1 MATELVWKPIPGYS
15 LYEASNIG
23 QIRRIADNKVLN
35 AYECK
40 TTVGSYLNVSVK
52 RDGGNQISYSTHRLI
67 CMAFHGTP
75 EGYETLDVNHK
86 DDNKHNNNDWNLEWL
101 TRSQNVK
108 YAFQTGANKYALAS
122 RMTDLE
128 TGMVYEFISMKEV
141 AEFFQLK
148 HKKGF
153 HIAAN
158 HTVKP
163 YLNRYLFEITGEYH
177 NQNRTNAFE
186 VYCVDFIN
194 GRFYRFENLVQL
206 QLKTGLNKGSIQTV
220 LKAKALRLFNG
231 HLVCRVTDKERLFEY
246 VSTLTQSDI
255 DQSVAD
261 YENNVSKDRRSNDHG
276 WLVKNYLTGEII
288 EIASTK
294 EVASLVGLKT
304 ITSSVDKTETQLYK
318 GYAFKRKDSSKEFL
332 DYTVDY
338 INLSLETDVTRGKPV
353 VVKDLIL
360 NTTKV
365 WPSIG
370 RFAKSIEFPRADQV
384 SRSVIEQRLVNRY
397 SFEDLITLNT
407 NGFLVSEMILDKT
420 PLIAG
425 TSH

>member
-1 MATELVWKPIPGYS
+1 MNEILVWKDIPCF
-15 LYEASNIG
+15 SNYQVSNNG
-23 QIRRIADNKVLN
+23 LVRNKNTGLTLKQQ
-35 AYECK
+35 ESK
-40 TTVGSYLNVSVK
+40 TTVGTYLTTPLINDSGE
-52 RDGGNQISYSTHRLI
+52 RYHGLIHRYV

-75 EGYETLDVNHK
+75 EGYQSLDVNHK
-86 DDNKHNNNDWNLEWL
+86 DDNKHNNNEWNLEWM

-128 TGMVYEFISMKEV
+128 TGKIYEFISMKEV

-177 NQNRTNAFE
+177 NQNRGNAFE
-186 VYCVDFIN
+186 VYCVDFRN
-194 GRFYRFENLVQL
+194 NAFHRFENLVQL

-220 LKAKALRLFNG
+220 LKSKDLRLFNG
-231 HLVCRVTDKERLFEY
+231 VVVCRVEDKERLFEY
-246 VSTLTQSDI
+246 VSTLTQEDI
-255 DQSVAD
+255 DQSILA
-261 YENNVSKDRRSNDHG
+261 YENNPSKDRRSNDSG
-276 WLVKNYLTGEII
+276 WLVKNYLTGEVI
-288 EIASTK
+288 EIDSTK

-304 ITSSVDKTETQLYK
+304 ITANSDKLETALYK
-318 GYAFKRKDSSKEFL
+318 GYAFKRKDSPKEFL
-332 DYTVDY
+332 DYTKEY

-353 VVKDLIL
+353 IVKDLIL

-384 SRSVIEQRLVNRY
+384 SRSIMEHRLVDKY
-397 SFEDLITLNT
+397 SFEDLNVLNT
-407 NGFLVSEMILDKT
+407 
-420 PLIAG
+420 
-425 TSH
+425 

>member
-1 MATELVWKPIPGYS
+1 MNEELIWKSIPGYS
-15 LYEASNIG
+15 LYEANNVG
-23 QIRRIADNKVLN
+23 QIRRISDNTNLN
-35 AYECK
+35 PYKCK

-52 RDGGNQISYSTHRLI
+52 RDDGKQISYSVHRLV

-75 EGYETLDVNHK
+75 EGYQSLDVNHK
-86 DDNKHNNNDWNLEWL
+86 DDNKHNNNEWNLEWM

-128 TGMVYEFISMKEV
+128 TGKIYEFISMKEV
-141 AEFFQLK
+141 AEFFQFK

-177 NQNRTNAFE
+177 NQNRGNAFE
-186 VYCVDFIN
+186 VYCVDFRN
-194 GRFYRFENLVQL
+194 NAFHRFENLIQL

-220 LKAKALRLFNG
+220 LKSKDLRLFNG
-231 HLVCRVTDKERLFEY
+231 VVVCRVEDKERLFEY
-246 VSTLTQSDI
+246 VSTLTQEDI
-255 DQSVAD
+255 DQSILA
-261 YENNVSKDRRSNDHG
+261 YENNPSKDRRSNDSG
-276 WLVKNYLTGEII
+276 WLVKNYLTGEVI
-288 EIASTK
+288 EIDSTK

-304 ITSSVDKTETQLYK
+304 ITANRDKLETALYK
-318 GYAFKRKDSSKEFL
+318 GYAFKRKDSPKEFL
-332 DYTVDY
+332 DYTKEY

-353 VVKDLIL
+353 IVKDLIL

-384 SRSVIEQRLVNRY
+384 SRSIIEQRLVDKY
-397 SFEDLITLNT
+397 SFEDLNVLNT
-407 NGFLVSEMILDKT
+407 
-420 PLIAG
+420 
-425 TSH
+425 